1 MTMDT
6 NYKTIHTFLQAFAPE
21 IGGRSSDVVTPEL
34 QKTIQRFADGELNEE
49 QVNELSRELLAN
61 ENALEQLASLLK
73 G

>member
-1 MTMDT
+1 MTMDL

-21 IGGRSSDVVTPEL
+21 IGGRSSDTVSPEL
-34 QKTIQRFADGELNEE
+34 EKTIQRFAAGELNDD

-61 ENALEQLASLLK
+61 ENALEHLASLLK